1 MKKDKNKKSKEYFNC
16 WEYSDSK
23 SITMSNPL
31 LAAEKFKQYI
41 EKYPKDY
48 FSYVSYANILLTLG
62 NIKEAENVIKLGSNL
77 AYENINFKNS
87 NKYRDFLESLNYV
100 LLRLLA
106 YNENY
111 TKLYEYCINNPEKIR
126 KSGLSSELLFSKIKC
141 GLINENEISKLSY
154 KASQLFNYDEK
165 LFLEHEKKHLKSED
179 SSYDTNISSVFNI
192 DFPFEKVLKEI
203 KRNINLDN
211 KYFYGFFEDKYFFRY
226 DGCGEAFHKNA
237 DYFEVITIH
246 NTNNI
251 LTIYPSLD
259 GKFHN
264 NIDLNYILFEDV
276 PTRKLSQIDKF
287 NMRYKK

>member
-1 MKKDKNKKSKEYFNC
+1 MKKDQNKKSKEYFNC

-48 FSYVSYANILLTLG
+48 FSYISYANILLTIG

-77 AYENINFKNS
+77 ANENINFKNS
-87 NKYRDFLESLNYV
+87 NKYRDFLENLNYV

-126 KSGLSSELLFSKIKC
+126 KNDLSSELLFSKIKC

-203 KRNINLDN
+203 KR
-211 KYFYGFFEDKYFFRY
+211 
-226 DGCGEAFHKNA
+226 
-237 DYFEVITIH
+237 
-246 NTNNI
+246 
-251 LTIYPSLD
+251 
-259 GKFHN
+259 
-264 NIDLNYILFEDV
+264 
-276 PTRKLSQIDKF
+276 
-287 NMRYKK
+287 

>member
-1 MKKDKNKKSKEYFNC
+1 MKKDKNKKNEEYFNC

-23 SITMSNPL
+23 SIIMSNPL

-48 FSYVSYANILLTLG
+48 FSYISYANILLTLG

-77 AYENINFKNS
+77 ANENINFKNS
-87 NKYRDFLESLNYV
+87 NKYRDFLENLNYV

-111 TKLYEYCINNPEKIR
+111 NKLYEYCINNPEEIR
-126 KSGLSSELLFSKIKC
+126 KKDLISQFLFSKIKC
-141 GLINENEISKLSY
+141 GLIDENEISKLPY
-154 KASQLFNYDEK
+154 KASQLYNYNEV
-165 LFLEHEKKHLKSED
+165 LFLEHEKKHLKSDET
-179 SSYDTNISSVFNI
+179 SYDTNISSVFNI

-203 KRNINLDN
+203 KRNLNLSN
-211 KYFYGFFEDKYFFRY
+211 RYYYGFFEDKYFFRY
-226 DGCGEAFHKNA
+226 DGCGESFHKNA

-246 NTNNI
+246 NTSNI

-259 GKFHN
+259 GKYHN
-264 NIDLNYILFEDV
+264 FVDLSYLSLKDV

-287 NMRYKK
+287 NMRYKR

>member
-48 FSYVSYANILLTLG
+48 FSYISYANILLTLG

-77 AYENINFKNS
+77 ANENINFKNS

-126 KSGLSSELLFSKIKC
+126 KNDLSSELFFSKIKC

-179 SSYDTNISSVFNI
+179 SSYDTN
-192 DFPFEKVLKEI
+192 KK
-203 KRNINLDN
+203 
-211 KYFYGFFEDKYFFRY
+211 KY
-226 DGCGEAFHKNA
+226 
-237 DYFEVITIH
+237 
-246 NTNNI
+246 
-251 LTIYPSLD
+251 
-259 GKFHN
+259 
-264 NIDLNYILFEDV
+264 
-276 PTRKLSQIDKF
+276 
-287 NMRYKK
+287 

>member
-1 MKKDKNKKSKEYFNC
+1 MKNIQK
-16 WEYSDSK
+16 
-23 SITMSNPL
+23 I
-31 LAAEKFKQYI
+31 I
-41 EKYPKDY
+41 
-48 FSYVSYANILLTLG
+48 FSYISYANILLTIG
-62 NIKEAENVIKLGSNL
+62 NIKEAENVIKFGNNL
-77 AYENINFKNS
+77 ANENSNFKNS
-87 NKYRDFLESLNYV
+87 NKYRDFLGNLNYV

-126 KSGLSSELLFSKIKC
+126 KNDLSSELLFSKIKC

-226 DGCGEAFHKNA
+226 DGCGEAFHKNT

-246 NTNNI
+246 NTHNI
-251 LTIYPSLD
+251 LTIYPSLY
-259 GKFHN
+259 GNFHN
-264 NIDLNYILFEDV
+264 NIDLNYILLEDV